1 MFTAE
6 QLKAA
11 HSQVKSGADF
21 PAYIQDIK
29 KLGVTHYETFVAN
42 GQTNYYGAN
51 EYTITSAPRY
61 DPMQIAAHSN
71 HQQFKAD
78 LKAHQQGQT
87 DYPTFCTQCAAQ
99 GIEKWVISMEKMTC
113 TYYDL
118 SGAKVLVEEIP
129 Q

>member
-29 KLGVTHYETFVAN
+29 KLGVTHYETFVTN
-42 GQTNYYGAN
+42 GQSNYFGAHGHKVPTAERYG
-51 EYTITSAPRY
+51 
-61 DPMQIAAHSN
+61 PMEISMNPDHE
-71 HQQFKAD
+71 QFKAD

-87 DYPTFCTQCAAQ
+87 DFLTFCTQCAAS
-99 GIEKWVISMEKMTC
+99 GIEKWTISMDLMTC

-118 SGAKVLVEEIP
+118 AGVEVLMEEIP